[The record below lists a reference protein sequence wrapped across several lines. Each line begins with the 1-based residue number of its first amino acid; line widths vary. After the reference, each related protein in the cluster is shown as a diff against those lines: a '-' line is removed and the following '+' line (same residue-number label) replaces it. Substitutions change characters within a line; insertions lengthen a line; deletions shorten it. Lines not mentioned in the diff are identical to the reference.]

1 MNIKTGKGVITLTAL
16 IGIWSVS
23 ALTSLPGLAV
33 SPILDDLTH
42 IFTHSSDLDIDM
54 LTSLPSLMI
63 IPFIL
68 LAGWLTEHLG
78 YMRLLYWGLGL
89 FALCGVLYF
98 FCNTMSELLIVSA
111 FLGIGAGIIIPL
123 STYIIAY
130 FFDGKYRTQQFGY
143 SSAINNVT
151 LVVATAAVG
160 YLADVQWRLPF
171 VVYLLP
177 FVALMLMPFVARA
190 GRKISGG
197 SGNASAAP
205 STVDAIQYRPLMQ
218 YVIYYF
224 LVTYLV
230 IAVSFNLPF
239 LMPHYG
245 YSSGSVGVVT
255 SIFYLA
261 IMLPGFFLNPI
272 MRYLRG
278 RVTGASL
285 MMIAVGLL
293 IVYVSKEIIAITI
306 GCIVAGAGYG
316 IAQPYIYDRSSQFAP
331 PQKAAFALGLVMT
344 MNYVAILLYPF
355 IIDFFEKI
363 MRIDSQRFA
372 FGFNSLVAFA
382 VLFFL
387 LLYRVKGK
395 HNETI

>member
-33 SPILDDLTH
+33 SPILDDLTR

-197 SGNASAAP
+197 NSSASAAP

-224 LVTYLV
+224 LITYLV

-293 IVYVSKEIIAITI
+293 IVYVSKEIVAITI

-387 LLYRVKGK
+387 LLYRVKDK
-395 HNETI
+395 HNETV

>member
-130 FFDGKYRTQQFGY
+130 FFDGEYRTQQFGY

-151 LVVATAAVG
+151 LVVATAVVG
-160 YLADVQWRLPF
+160 YLADIQWRLPF

-197 SGNASAAP
+197 SGNAYAAP
-205 STVDAIQYRPLMQ
+205 SKVDSIQYRPLMQ
-218 YVIYYF
+218 YVILYF

-239 LMPHYG
+239 LMAKYG
-245 YSSGSVGVVT
+245 YGSGSVGIVT
-255 SIFYLA
+255 SLFYLA

-272 MRYLRG
+272 MRYLKG

-293 IVYVSKEIIAITI
+293 VVYVSKEIIPITI

-316 IAQPYIYDRSSQFAP
+316 TVQPYIYDRSSQFAP
-331 PQKAAFALGLVMT
+331 PNKAAFALGLVMT
-344 MNYVAILLYPF
+344 MNYVAILVYPF

>member
-16 IGIWSVS
+16 VGIWSVS
-23 ALTSLPGLAV
+23 ALTSLPGLAI
-33 SPILDDLTH
+33 SPILDDLSH
-42 IFTHSSDLDIDM
+42 IFTHASDLDIEM

-98 FCNTMSELLIVSA
+98 FCDSINELLLVSA
-111 FLGIGAGIIIPL
+111 LLGIGAGIIIPL
-123 STYIIAY
+123 STYIISY
-130 FFDGKYRTQQFGY
+130 FFDGEYRTQQFGY

-151 LVVATAAVG
+151 LVVATVAVG
-160 YLADVQWRLPF
+160 YLADIKWRLPF

-177 FVALMLMPFVARA
+177 FLSLLLMPFVARA
-190 GRKISGG
+190 GEKVATAKS
-197 SGNASAAP
+197 SKKSVSP
-205 STVDAIQYRPLMQ
+205 SVATIQYRPLMW
-218 YVIYYF
+218 YILYYF

-230 IAVSFNLPF
+230 MAVGIDLPF
-239 LMPHYG
+239 LMGEYS

-272 MRYLRG
+272 MRFLKG
-278 RVTGASL
+278 RVTGTSL
-285 MMIAVGLL
+285 MMIALGLL
-293 IVYVSKEIIAITI
+293 LVYVSKEIVLITI
-306 GCIVAGAGYG
+306 GCFVAGSGYG
-316 IAQPYIYDRSSQFAP
+316 IAQPYIYDRSSQYAP
-331 PQKAAFALGLVMT
+331 PQKTAFALGLVMT

-355 IIDFFEKI
+355 IIDFFQKI
-363 MRIDSQRFA
+363 MHISSQRFS
-372 FGFNSLVAFA
+372 FGFNSLLAFA

-387 LLYRVKGK
+387 LLYRVNSSS
-395 HNETI
+395 NEKQ